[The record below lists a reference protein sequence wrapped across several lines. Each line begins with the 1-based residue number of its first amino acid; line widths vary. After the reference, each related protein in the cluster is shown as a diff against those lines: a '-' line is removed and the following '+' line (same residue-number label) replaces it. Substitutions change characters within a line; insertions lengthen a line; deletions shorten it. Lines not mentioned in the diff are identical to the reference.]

1 MTGSLWL
8 SRDKI
13 PALPQ
18 NPETQMPAI
27 TESAPAKINLALHV
41 RRRRPDG
48 YHDLETL
55 FAFATDGDLITVEP
69 AKTNSFT
76 ITGPFAAALL
86 PPPNTTPAKARA
98 QLGTDSKNA
107 PRSTSN
113 APWTGNLVTAAADA
127 FTTAFAPETHHAITL
142 EKHLPIASGIG
153 GGSADAAATLRAL
166 ARLHGISPTDPRLH
180 EIAAKLGADVP
191 ACLANCTTLG
201 TGKGDTLTNL
211 EGLSGTPLLLVNP
224 NVAVSTAA
232 VFKAWDGKDRG
243 PIPEGDLLTRALE
256 GRNDLEPPAL
266 ALAPVIAQVRTLL
279 DAAKGVLL
287 SRMSGSGATCF
298 ALFETPKARDAAA
311 DAAQTQGWW
320 TLATTLA

>member
-1 MTGSLWL
+1 
-8 SRDKI
+8 
-13 PALPQ
+13 
-18 NPETQMPAI
+18 MPAI
-27 TESAPAKINLALHV
+27 TEPAPAKINLALHV

-55 FAFATDGDLITVEP
+55 FAFATEGDLIKVEP
-69 AKTNSFT
+69 AQTNSFT

-86 PPPNTTPAKARA
+86 PVQSVTPTPNATPAKAGA
-98 QLGTDSKNA
+98 QFGANNDEA
-107 PRSTSN
+107 PRSSSTTPGN
-113 APWTGNLVTAAADA
+113 APWHGNLVTAAADA
-127 FTTAFAPETHHAITL
+127 FTTAFAPEAHHAITL

-166 ARLHGISPTDPRLH
+166 ARLHGIAPTDPRLH
-180 EIAAKLGADVP
+180 VMAAKLGADVP
-191 ACLANCTTLG
+191 ACLANRTTLG

-224 NVAVSTAA
+224 GVAVSTAA
-232 VFKAWDGKDRG
+232 VFKTWDGHDRG
-243 PIPEGDLLTRALE
+243 PIPEGNLLDRALE

-266 ALAPVIAQVRTLL
+266 ALAPMIAEVRTLL
-279 DAAKGVLL
+279 DAAQGVLL

-298 ALFETPKARDAAA
+298 TLFETPEARDTAAT
-311 DAAQTQGWW
+311 AAQAKGWW